1 MFTFP
6 EKLTDIFFC
15 FRTLNHHD
23 DQTHCRVPSL
33 FLLIWKTWSESIL
46 FLNCEVLLTLVHTFL
61 ILSMTR
67 RFWFFSPV
75 VLIFFFPKQY
85 KSCLTLKLCFSVR
98 IWCKYCEQVQLF
110 TEFCHLQF
118 MQVSCITPILGVCL
132 PQFHSWLQLFRECSL
147 NWEHRLAVLMRV
159 ND

>member
-23 DQTHCRVPSL
+23 DQTHCRGPSL

-61 ILSMTR
+61 ILSMTS

-75 VLIFFFPKQY
+75 VLIFFFPKQF

-118 MQVSCITPILGVCL
+118 MQAYPNSGGMSTPIPG
-132 PQFHSWLQLFRECSL
+132 
-147 NWEHRLAVLMRV
+147 M
-159 ND
+159 